1 VALTVADIERWSA
14 ESVRE
19 VFHAA
24 GARAQATFEASRQL
38 SSLAVF
44 DTWEGVT
51 AEARKHTNAVIRQ
64 DLDAHGNESMAVA
77 RAAGKAADDIEHVQS
92 ELRTLRHDATE
103 LHMTI
108 DPVSNKLVPSSNM
121 PPMEAAIAE
130 MQLQPRL
137 DKILAEANAVDSE
150 LAAAINMAEGNV
162 PAPAGP
168 HENRPEIRD
177 ALSKPL
183 PDDPKQFGD
192 LWKQLTPEEKDWLYS
207 RDHNIGNHLGM
218 PWDPSDPQDANN
230 FHLGRDH
237 YNQLHLPEL
246 QANAQADVDR
256 LQAQFDAFAKQAYM
270 GDHDAAAQASALA
283 PQLAAARHSLD
294 GFKAVQAD
302 LGRKDGLKRYL
313 GIIDDQGHAAVA
325 IGNPDYAA
333 RNAIFVPGTGQDLT
347 RFEGSDAKS
356 VAMYNAAHNADPR
369 QTVAVTTWM
378 GYDRP
383 MDLTQAAWPDRAVA
397 GGASLDA
404 FEAGQRASHV
414 GAPSVDTVIGHSYGS
429 TVVGAAADGG
439 NHLDANNVIGIGS
452 PGMLAQHAS
461 ELNLDPGGNVFA
473 MRAHNDIIE
482 LVTDMTLGRDPTSAD
497 FGGIHLSAGP
507 GPSSDPY
514 GLLPSVAAHSSYWQA
529 GNPAL
534 DNIGAVID
542 GLPPPLVIGPDG
554 LVQQK

>member
-1 VALTVADIERWSA
+1 
-14 ESVRE
+14 
-19 VFHAA
+19 
-24 GARAQATFEASRQL
+24 
-38 SSLAVF
+38 
-44 DTWEGVT
+44 
-51 AEARKHTNAVIRQ
+51 
-64 DLDAHGNESMAVA
+64 
-77 RAAGKAADDIEHVQS
+77 VQS
-92 ELRTLRHDATE
+92 ELRTLRADATE

-108 DPVSNKLVPSSNM
+108 DPASSRVVPNSTFNG
-121 PPMEAAIAE
+121 PPMEAVIAE

-150 LAAAINMAEGNV
+150 LAAAINMAEGNA

-207 RDHNIGNHLGM
+207 RDHNIGNHPGM

-256 LQAQFDAFAKQAYM
+256 LQTQFDALAKQAYM

-283 PQLAAARHSLD
+283 PQLAAAKHSLD
-294 GFKAVQAD
+294 GYKAVQAD
-302 LGRKDGLKRYL
+302 LARKDGLKRYL

-325 IGNPDYAA
+325 IGNPDYAT
-333 RNAIFVPGTGQDLT
+333 RNAIFVPGTGQDVS

-369 QTVAVTTWM
+369 QTVAVTRWM

-404 FEAGQRASHV
+404 FEAGQRALHV
-414 GAPSVDTVIGHSYGS
+414 GAPSIDTAIGHSYGS
-429 TVVGAAADGG
+429 TVVGAAASGG
-439 NHLDANNVIGIGS
+439 NHLDANNVLGIGS
-452 PGMLAQHAS
+452 PGMLAKHAGDM
-461 ELNLDPGGNVFA
+461 NLDPGANVYA

-482 LVTDMTLGRDPTSAD
+482 VVTDLTLGRDPTSAD

-507 GPSSDPY
+507 GPSSDPF
-514 GLLPSVAAHSSYWQA
+514 GLTPSVAAHSSYWQP

-554 LVQQK
+554 LVQPK

>member
-1 VALTVADIERWSA
+1 VTLTVADIDRWSA

-24 GARAQATFEASRQL
+24 NARGQATLEASRQL

-44 DTWEGVT
+44 DSWEGAT
-51 AEARKHTNAVIRQ
+51 AEARKHTNASIRQ
-64 DLDAHGNESMAVA
+64 DLDAHGNESLAVA
-77 RAAGKAADDIEHVQS
+77 KAAGKAADDIEHVQS
-92 ELRTLRHDATE
+92 ELRTLRADASE

-108 DPVSNKLVPSSNM
+108 DPVSNTIIPTSKALPTEIM
-121 PPMEAAIAE
+121 MAE

-137 DKILAEANAVDSE
+137 DKILAEANAVDAE
-150 LAAAINMAEGNV
+150 LAAAINAAEGNTPV
-162 PAPAGP
+162 PDGP
-168 HENRPEIRD
+168 HDNRPEIRD
-177 ALSKPL
+177 ALSRPL

-192 LWKQLTPEEKDWLYS
+192 LWSKLTPEEKDWLYS
-207 RDHNIGNHLGM
+207 RDHNIGNHPGM
-218 PWDPSDPQDANN
+218 PWDPSDPQDPNN

-246 QANAQADVDR
+246 QANAQANVDR
-256 LQAQFDAFAKQAYM
+256 LQAQFDALARQAYM

-302 LGRKDGLKRYL
+302 MNKSDGLKRYL
-313 GIIDDQGHAAVA
+313 GVIDDKGHAAVA
-325 IGNPDYAA
+325 IGNPDYAT
-333 RNAIFVPGTGQDLT
+333 RNAIFVPGTGQDIA
-347 RFEGSDAKS
+347 RFDGSDAKS
-356 VAMYNAAHNADPR
+356 VAMYNAAHAADPR

-383 MDLTQAAWPDRAVA
+383 MDLTQAAWPDRAVS

-404 FEAGQRASHV
+404 FQAGQRASHV
-414 GAPSVDTVIGHSYGS
+414 GAPSIDTVIGHSYGS

-452 PGMLAQHAS
+452 PGMLAKHAS
-461 ELNLDPGGNVFA
+461 DLNLDPGGNVFA

-482 LVTDMTLGRDPTSAD
+482 VVTDMTLGRDPTSAD

-507 GPSSDPY
+507 GPSTDPY
-514 GLLPSVAAHSSYWQA
+514 GLLPSVAAHSSYWQP

-542 GLPPPLVIGPDG
+542 GLPPPQIIGPDG
-554 LVQQK
+554 LVVQK

>member
-1 VALTVADIERWSA
+1 MLTVTDIERWSA

-24 GARAQATFEASRQL
+24 GARAQATLDASREL
-38 SSLAVF
+38 SSLSVF
-44 DTWEGVT
+44 DTWKGAT
-51 AEARKHTNAVIRQ
+51 AEARQHSNATIRQ

-92 ELRTLRHDATE
+92 ELRALRSDASS

-108 DPVSNKLVPSSNM
+108 DPATSKIVPAQQM

-137 DKILAEANAVDSE
+137 DKIMAEANAVDAE
-150 LAAAINMAEGNV
+150 LAAAINMAEGNT

-183 PDDPKQFGD
+183 PEDPKQFAD
-192 LWKQLTPEEKDWLYS
+192 LWQQLTPEEKDWLYS
-207 RDHNIGNHLGM
+207 RDHNIGNHPGM
-218 PWDPSDPQDANN
+218 PWDPSDPADPNN

-237 YNQLHLPEL
+237 YNQMHLPEL
-246 QANAQADVDR
+246 QAGARANVDR
-256 LQAQFDAFAKQAYM
+256 LQAQFDALAKQAYM
-270 GDHDAAAQASALA
+270 GDHDAAAQASAIA
-283 PQLAAARHSLD
+283 PQLAAAKRSLD
-294 GFKAVQAD
+294 GFKSVQSTMN
-302 LGRKDGLKRYL
+302 RNDGLKRYL
-313 GIIDDQGHAAVA
+313 GVIDDQGHAAVA
-325 IGNPDYAA
+325 IGNPDYAT
-333 RNAIFVPGTGQDLT
+333 RNAILVPGTGQDMAA
-347 RFEGSDAKS
+347 FEGSDAKS

-383 MDLTQAAWPDRAVA
+383 MDLGQAAWPDRAVS

-404 FEAGQRASHV
+404 FQAGQRASHV

-429 TVVGAAADGG
+429 TVVGAAAAGG
-439 NHLDANNVIGIGS
+439 NHLDANNIIGIGS
-452 PGMLAQHAS
+452 PGMLAKHAGDLS
-461 ELNLDPGGNVFA
+461 LDPGGNVYA

-482 LVTDMTLGRDPTSAD
+482 LVTDMTLGRDPTSTD

-514 GLLPSVAAHSSYWQA
+514 GLFPSVAAHSSYWQP

-542 GLPPPLVIGPDG
+542 GLPPPGVIGPDG
-554 LVQQK
+554 LVVGQK

>member
-1 VALTVADIERWSA
+1 VALTIADIDRWSA

-24 GARAQATFEASRQL
+24 GARAQATLEASRQL
-38 SSLAVF
+38 SSLEVF
-44 DTWEGVT
+44 DTWEGAT
-51 AEARKHTNAVIRQ
+51 AEARKHTNATIRQ

-77 RAAGKAADDIEHVQS
+77 RAAGKAADDIEHVQA
-92 ELRTLRHDATE
+92 ELRTLRHDAAE
-103 LHMTI
+103 MDMTI
-108 DPVSNKLVPSSNM
+108 DPVSNTLVPTSRCL
-121 PPMEAAIAE
+121 PTQALIAE

-137 DKILAEANAVDSE
+137 DKILAEANAVDTE

-162 PAPAGP
+162 PTPAGP

-207 RDHNIGNHLGM
+207 RDHNIGNHPGM
-218 PWDPSDPQDANN
+218 PWDPSDPQDPNN

-246 QANAQADVDR
+246 QANAQANVDR
-256 LQAQFDAFAKQAYM
+256 LQARFDALAKQAYM
-270 GDHDAAAQASALA
+270 GDHDAAAQAGALA
-283 PQLAAARHSLD
+283 PQLAAAKHSLD

-325 IGNPDYAA
+325 IGNPDYAT

-347 RFEGSDAKS
+347 RFDGSDAKS

-383 MDLTQAAWPDRAVA
+383 MDLTQAAWPDRAVV

-404 FEAGQRASHV
+404 FQAGQRASHV

-429 TVVGAAADGG
+429 TVVGAAADG

-452 PGMLAQHAS
+452 PGMLAKHAS

-514 GLLPSVAAHSSYWQA
+514 GLLPNVAAHSSYWQP

-534 DNIGAVID
+534 DNVGAVID
-542 GLPPPLVIGPDG
+542 GLPPPQIIGPDG
-554 LVQQK
+554 LVVQK